1 MIPLV
6 FDLQLFLYSTLLF
19 VSASGEFPDFLQVDE
34 ALNFDPFLEQFVQCV
49 TIDIIDDSVLEAEE
63 TFNVMVTTSDPD
75 ISIRPFNSA
84 TVTIRNDD
92 GMTLR

>member
-1 MIPLV
+1 M
-6 FDLQLFLYSTLLF
+6 
-19 VSASGEFPDFLQVDE
+19 DE
-34 ALNFDPFLEQFVQCV
+34 ALTFDPFLEQFVQCV

-84 TVTIRNDD
+84 IVTIRNDD
-92 GMTLR
+92 GMTM

>member
-1 MIPLV
+1 MCIR
-6 FDLQLFLYSTLLF
+6 DR
-19 VSASGEFPDFLQVDE
+19 
-34 ALNFDPFLEQFVQCV
+34 CV